1 MNRKEMKEIAN
12 RLAKLERECQKGNN
26 IDENMLEMTQL
37 VSSLSFE
44 DLMRLDE
51 YITNKNFLT
60 K

>member
-12 RLAKLERECQKGNN
+12 RLAKLERECQNGNN
-26 IDENMLEMTQL
+26 INENMLEMAQI

-51 YITNKNFLT
+51 YIINKNLLT